1 MKDDDDSPGT
11 PGLRLGR
18 LGLRGLGLAGN
29 DRGCSKR
36 LEFSGNFPVATLIK
50 SNCLVSCSKIDY
62 KLIK

>member
-29 DRGCSKR
+29 DRGVLQKV
-36 LEFSGNFPVATLIK
+36 GI
-50 SNCLVSCSKIDY
+50 
-62 KLIK
+62 